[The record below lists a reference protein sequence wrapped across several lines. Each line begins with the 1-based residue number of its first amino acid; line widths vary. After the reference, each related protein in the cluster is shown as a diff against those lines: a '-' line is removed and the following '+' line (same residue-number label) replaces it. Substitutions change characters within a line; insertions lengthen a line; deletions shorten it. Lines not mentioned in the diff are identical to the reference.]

1 MKDRVPKYPGRVKI
15 TRSDGTSEYATIERA
30 DEPVSGNE
38 GTPLNKAT
46 LLSDDTA
53 AMLGFTT
60 SDDPTVDDALQGL
73 CDTMSTMPQKELL
86 TSIAITD
93 GMTTLPSLQWTVNMI
108 FKYSMLIFEFEGS
121 ISQSSSNYGY
131 LNIYDNNSSTGK
143 PIITLI
149 KGNNV
154 TYSKVSTPVVGANN
168 IDNSQATAYMLIGS
182 SNWCQIRTDYANRL
196 AFNSAVSGSGTLK
209 IYGVI
214 I

>member
-53 AMLGFTT
+53 AMLGFAT

-73 CDTMSTMPQKELL
+73 CNTMSTMPQKELL
-86 TSIAITD
+86 TSITITD
-93 GMTTLPSLQWTVNMI
+93 GMTTLPSLQWTVDMI
-108 FKYSMLIFEFEGS
+108 FKYSMIIFEFEGS

-131 LNIYDNNSSTGK
+131 LNIYDSNSSTGK
-143 PIITLI
+143 PIITLT

-154 TYSKVSTPVVGANN
+154 TYLKKSAPVIGANN

-182 SNWCQIRTDYANRL
+182 NTWCQIKTDYVNRL
-196 AFNSAVSGSGTLK
+196 EFSSAVSGSGTLK